1 MTRYDQGRKSYSLL
15 DGTVHVP
22 VASLVQEHG
31 LEWAHQGCG
40 ATGQSILSKEA
51 HAALMSHNYSNVA

>member
-1 MTRYDQGRKSYSLL
+1 MCDRKSYTLL
-15 DGTVHVP
+15 EGEKVTVP

-31 LEWAHQGCG
+31 LEWAHEGRG

-51 HAALMSHNYSNVA
+51 HVALMSHNYSNIV